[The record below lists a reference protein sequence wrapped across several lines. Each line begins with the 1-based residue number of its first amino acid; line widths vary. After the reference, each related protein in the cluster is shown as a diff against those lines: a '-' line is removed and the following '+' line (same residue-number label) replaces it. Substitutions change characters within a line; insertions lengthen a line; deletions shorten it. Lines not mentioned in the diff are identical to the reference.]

1 MGHFIEELNSS
12 CRRVG
17 QVCVINKQSLLFLC
31 LYKII
36 CLTGLVHPH
45 SGSPRNVWESTGGSV
60 KLMRERSWML
70 ETYSLARNKCSK
82 MWPLGGRVTWS
93 SLLPPSP
100 TLSWAQREL
109 QCTIPPPCL
118 ATQSALLPAEAAAHP
133 FPQPAFPE
141 VGSASQG
148 PCDFHW
154 QVTITDG
161 LPVSKTA
168 KGFCAVIIL
177 FLFKTLGIFYC
188 CQ

>member
-1 MGHFIEELNSS
+1 MTNM
-12 CRRVG
+12 
-17 QVCVINKQSLLFLC
+17 QSFLLLC

-36 CLTGLVHPH
+36 CLTGMVHPH
-45 SGSPRNVWESTGGSV
+45 SGSPRNVLEAVGRPR
-60 KLMRERSWML
+60 KLMRERSWVL

-82 MWPLGGRVTWS
+82 RWPLGGGSFPEAHSFLSPLWAGPSRSS
-93 SLLPPSP
+93 SLPSHP
-100 TLSWAQREL
+100 YLT
-109 QCTIPPPCL
+109 
-118 ATQSALLPAEAAAHP
+118 TQSIPLPAEAAFHP

-141 VGSASQG
+141 VRSVSQG